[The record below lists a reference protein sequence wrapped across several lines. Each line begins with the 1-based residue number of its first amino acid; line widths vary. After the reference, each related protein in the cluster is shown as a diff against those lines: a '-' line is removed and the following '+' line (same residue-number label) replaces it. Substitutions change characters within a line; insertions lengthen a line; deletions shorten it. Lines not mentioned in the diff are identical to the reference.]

1 MGARFSFASF
11 GSFARDSLSSGV
23 VAGRR
28 SANPAC
34 RRQQQV
40 AGTGQVEAVQP
51 RTHRSAPVLARQ
63 ARVAGAQAVQAGA
76 QEALT
81 EQPDNPNPA
90 HSRAHSAAHRP
101 EPAQAYVAAVHVAHE
116 ARQRPAEVR

>member
-1 MGARFSFASF
+1 M
-11 GSFARDSLSSGV
+11 
-23 VAGRR
+23 
-28 SANPAC
+28 
-34 RRQQQV
+34 
-40 AGTGQVEAVQP
+40 QP

-81 EQPDNPNPA
+81 EQPDNPA